1 MFSEVLDL
9 QQQMLWRWVVKLPCT
24 LHNVA
29 NRSNLGS
36 RLGTRAPFKIFLKQ
50 SSGRYLNPRAAFC
63 PLGFFTV
70 QPAQPDPRPALQT
83 LYLQLLRDFAPGAL
97 EALQLPQPSDPRVRQ
112 LDVLHCS
119 YLRM

>member
-1 MFSEVLDL
+1 M
-9 QQQMLWRWVVKLPCT
+9 
-24 LHNVA
+24 
-29 NRSNLGS
+29 
-36 RLGTRAPFKIFLKQ
+36 
-50 SSGRYLNPRAAFC
+50 
-63 PLGFFTV
+63 